1 MRTAALLALAATLI
15 SLGCRD
21 QRPCNEKTVMLNIK
35 LAGEVAR
42 DADQIR
48 VQASV
53 DGVPVTVGEPLA
65 RPAGQNQGSI
75 EVRLGSHYR
84 VTAEFTVVATAL
96 RAGAVLAEVRM
107 NGKLQPGCM
116 VLDLLTLGE
125 EPDAGAGGDARD
137 ASDARTDG
145 RDTGS
150 PPDGSIDVPPIDM
163 PPPVDMPMPI
173 DMPLPVDLP
182 VDLPPDMMNPCPGAC
197 IAGTAMACGMCGMR
211 MCLPNCTWGACM
223 GQGTCAPNASEACGN
238 CNTGRRTCS
247 ASCTWGDCM
256 AETGCRPGAT
266 RPCDDC
272 QGVMQ
277 TCSAQCAWSV
287 CSCPMTPKRV
297 FVTRER
303 QSGNMGGLMG
313 AHALCTRL
321 ANDAGLT
328 GQYRAW
334 LSTATSGPA
343 NFMTRNPGPYVL
355 PGGEMVATS
364 WADLTDGTLLRPID
378 RDQTGM
384 PVNPQFV
391 CEGGEVWTNTT
402 ASGTPASALDCT
414 GWFGTPGSS
423 QAGNLRFAN
432 ARWTN
437 SGCTAIACA
446 TDMQIYCFEQ

>member
-1 MRTAALLALAATLI
+1 MRAAPLLAVAATVI

-21 QRPCNEKTVMLNIK
+21 QRPCNEKTLMLNIT
-35 LAGEVAR
+35 LAGQAAL
-42 DADQIR
+42 DADKISI
-48 VQASV
+48 QASV
-53 DGVPVTVGEPLA
+53 DGVPVMVGPPIM

-75 EVRLGSHYR
+75 EVRLGNRYR
-84 VTAEFTVVATAL
+84 PEAQFTVVATAM
-96 RAGAVLAEVRM
+96 RASAVLAETRM
-107 NGKLQPGCM
+107 DGTLAPGCM
-116 VLDLLTLGE
+116 VLDNLRLGE
-125 EPDAGAGGDARD
+125 ESDAGDARD

-150 PPDGSIDVPPIDM
+150 QSDGSIDVPLPIDM
-163 PPPVDMPMPI
+163 PPPIDMPMPI

-182 VDLPPDMMNPCPGAC
+182 IDLPPDMMNPCPGAC

-211 MCLPNCTWGACM
+211 TCLPNCTWGACM

-247 ASCTWGDCM
+247 ASCTWGACA
-256 AETGCRPGAT
+256 AETGCRPGNT

-272 QGVMQ
+272 PGMMQ
-277 TCSAQCAWSV
+277 TCSAQCGWSA
-287 CSCPMTPKRV
+287 CNCPMTMKRV

-321 ANDAGLT
+321 ANDAGLP

-334 LSTATSGPA
+334 LSTATTGPS
-343 NFMTRNPGPYVL
+343 NFMTHNPGPYVL

-384 PVNPQFV
+384 PVVADQV
-391 CEGGEVWTNTT
+391 CDGGEVWTNTT
-402 ASGTPASALDCT
+402 TAGTPVSASTA
-414 GWFGTPGSS
+414 PAGS
-423 QAGNLRFAN
+423 APWGHHRAE
-432 ARWTN
+432 T
-437 SGCTAIACA
+437 
-446 TDMQIYCFEQ
+446 